1 MAMESLKSPT
11 LWVCNITCGFC
22 QAFEQEHG
30 NLGETWGCSWG
41 AVPND
46 LEKPIAAAP
55 DTLEW
60 CQKVIDIAPVYMSV
74 WHVHM

>member
-1 MAMESLKSPT
+1 MIWQPGIFKISANP
-11 LWVCNITCGFC
+11 VGC

-30 NLGETWGCSWG
+30 NLGETWGALRG
-41 AVPND
+41 PVPND

-55 DTLEW
+55 DTMEW

-74 WHVHM
+74 